1 MKLNVCMRFCAV
13 TFALFCGVSTIA
25 HAETTFDGLDLGD
38 VGYVSLNARPD
49 KQWQQDA
56 ALQRRVTKTIDA
68 CFTAC
73 HGPEKRQKDSRIPK
87 IAGQKYYYVL
97 KQLEV
102 FDKNNIDKMADSRS
116 EWSLWERSDENMN
129 RVTSKVATELF
140 PYLSD
145 VLDKMECS
153 SSEPGTRPPSAYKPP
168 PQLVEQCTS
177 CHGVDGLGTAYNVPI
192 LAGQSQTYLRKQLL
206 LIRDRANGQKS
217 INTKSRRNHPLM
229 EAKIKP
235 LSDVEIGRM
244 AKYYA
249 GLDCRSFQAQGSAST
264 R

>member
-1 MKLNVCMRFCAV
+1 M
-13 TFALFCGVSTIA
+13 TFALTCGVSMVA
-25 HAETTFDGLDLGD
+25 HAESTVDGLDLGD
-38 VGYVSLNARPD
+38 VDYVSLNARPD
-49 KQWQQDA
+49 RKWQQDA
-56 ALQRRVTKTIDA
+56 TLQRRVTKTIDA

-153 SSEPGTRPPSAYKPP
+153 SPESGMRPPSAYKPP
-168 PQLVEQCTS
+168 PQLVEQCKS

-192 LAGQSQTYLRKQLL
+192 LAGQSQLYLRKQLL
-206 LIRDRANGQKS
+206 LIRDRANDQTLT
-217 INTKSRRNHPLM
+217 NTKSRRNHPLM
-229 EAKIKP
+229 ETKVKP
-235 LSDVEIGRM
+235 LSDIEIGRI
-244 AKYYA
+244 AKYYS
-249 GLDCRSFQAQGSAST
+249 GLDCRGLQVQGSANT